1 MTLSGIEDCTKVT
14 VSDFGEVYI
23 GYKPIDVM
31 DLILS
36 DSYDIPYFYLNE
48 NTNKTANITSADWY
62 CVDKGG
68 SLDLADATNCNNDA
82 VLDSKDYYVVC
93 TVSLENT
100 AYRFSA
106 QPTVA
111 AEFDS
116 GDYTVHS
123 WDDKTVKISWK
134 VPSYEVITKISD
146 ISISPDVTSSSY
158 TLAPGDAPTGFTG
171 TAKYTT
177 KSGKTGEINCLAG
190 VWVEE
195 AEDLY
200 WDDAVDTIEEGKK
213 YIPMVA
219 FELPRYYVPASID
232 YFNADGMTDIVT
244 NTESYSCNIE
254 ESYYNECIMLTAEAI
269 TASAGSS
276 VLDGTIEYLEDV
288 TLTPVSGDTTG
299 TKFEFDNIPRI
310 SAEDYQAGYRYIY
323 IVLPSEAPEEI
334 AQVFNWVQVGQIKVN
349 DKDAALPRSFANDL
363 MTAQITVE
371 EKAAV
376 FLAKVNINYITDE
389 DYYYTSALKVFAI
402 DPQASEPEEP
412 IEDEGDIIVDNS
424 GNVGGAGTDPEK
436 ICRYHR
442 SRTGTY

>member
-1 MTLSGIEDCTKVT
+1 MKISRLRRALAVFLSAAMLMMCMPFGGIMAAAADETLNGITAYIKPEGGTFPDETTERKSFTLNNGKLPEGTLASLTPTCDGNVFGGWYVWSASDDKDVPVDDNYTFTNNNLQGGISISIDAYWYEDCTKVT

-23 GYKPIDVM
+23 GYKPIDVN

-68 SLDLADATNCNNDA
+68 SLDLADATNCNNNA
-82 VLDSKDYYVVC
+82 VWDSKDYYLVC

-106 QPTVA
+106 QPTVE
-111 AEFDS
+111 AEYGS
-116 GDYTVHS
+116 GVYMVHS

-158 TLAPGDAPTGFTG
+158 TLAPGDPPAEFTG

-195 AEDLY
+195 AEELY
-200 WDDAVDTIEEGKK
+200 WYDAVDTIEEGKK

-232 YFNADGMTDIVT
+232 YFDADGMTDIVT
-244 NTESYSCNIE
+244 DTESYSCNIE
-254 ESYYNECIMLTAEAI
+254 
-269 TASAGSS
+269 
-276 VLDGTIEYLEDV
+276 
-288 TLTPVSGDTTG
+288 
-299 TKFEFDNIPRI
+299 
-310 SAEDYQAGYRYIY
+310 
-323 IVLPSEAPEEI
+323 
-334 AQVFNWVQVGQIKVN
+334 
-349 DKDAALPRSFANDL
+349 
-363 MTAQITVE
+363 
-371 EKAAV
+371 
-376 FLAKVNINYITDE
+376 
-389 DYYYTSALKVFAI
+389 
-402 DPQASEPEEP
+402 
-412 IEDEGDIIVDNS
+412 
-424 GNVGGAGTDPEK
+424 
-436 ICRYHR
+436 
-442 SRTGTY
+442 